1 MDKLPTSGADLTVGL
16 EEEVFLID
24 RDTLDLAPCALEV
37 LSRLEHDPRFKP
49 ELPASQLEILTPP
62 STTVPEAVRV
72 LADGRRALLEQ
83 TGDDT
88 CAIGSG
94 VHPFAAIEGQL
105 NGGERYARI
114 EADYRSVARR
124 QLVCALHVHV
134 AVRGSD
140 RALAVY
146 NALRSHIPDVIALAA
161 NAPFQFGRDTG
172 LATARPTI
180 GSMLPRQGVP
190 PAITSWPAFA
200 EELSWG
206 RAAGGVPDPKSWW
219 WDLRPNLVHGTV
231 EVRAADSQIS
241 TSDGA
246 AVAAFVHCLAAS
258 LAYRHDAGEVLPT
271 HLSWRIAENRW
282 SACRDGMWGQMADL
296 DTGYTEPT
304 CERLQRLVDGLRPV
318 AATAAAR
325 TPRRFVA
332 SLASSSAS
340 SHTRSVST
348 PTMSAA
354 SSTALR
360 PLCRCATRRSVAAA
374 VRALQASSTRSAA
387 RVTTSPISLPS
398 TGA

>member
-1 MDKLPTSGADLTVGL
+1 MDQLPASDADLTIGL

-24 RDTLDLAPCALEV
+24 RHTLDLAPCALEV
-37 LSRLEHDPRFKP
+37 LRRLKHDQRFKP

-88 CAIGSG
+88 RAIGSG

-146 NALRSHIPDVIALAA
+146 NALRSHIPEVIALSA

-190 PAITSWPAFA
+190 PAIASWQAFA
-200 EELSWG
+200 DELSWG
-206 RAAGGVPDPKSWW
+206 RAAGSVPDPKSWW
-219 WDLRPNLVHGTV
+219 WDLRPNVVHGTV

-241 TSDGA
+241 TADGA
-246 AVAAFVHCLAAS
+246 AIAAFVHCLIAS

-271 HLSWRIAENRW
+271 HSSWRIAENRW
-282 SACRDGMWGQMADL
+282 SACRDGTRGQMADL
-296 DTGYTEPT
+296 DTGETEPT
-304 CERLQRLVDGLRPV
+304 RERLQRLVDDLRPV
-318 AATAAAR
+318 AATLGCSEELDRVGVLCEEGGADRQRQAAESHGVAGMVKWLVGE
-325 TPRRFVA
+325 FV
-332 SLASSSAS
+332 
-340 SHTRSVST
+340 
-348 PTMSAA
+348 
-354 SSTALR
+354 
-360 PLCRCATRRSVAAA
+360 
-374 VRALQASSTRSAA
+374 
-387 RVTTSPISLPS
+387 
-398 TGA
+398 